1 MWHKHTN
8 LTGLRLRSSL
18 THSIGDIGNDAAAI
32 ARTLCRSVPSTSRA
46 TPTTLPVMATP
57 RHMLVD
63 GQQACDYHL
72 ASRCVRRAWLCG
84 RDKRSGKDY
93 SHRRRWLV
101 DRLLLLAQC
110 FAVEIYAYAI
120 MSNHFHIVLHYDPNA
135 CLAWSDE
142 EVARRWTEAFP
153 PRVRQG
159 EVDAAKEAAC
169 EQLLRDPVRLSRA
182 RRTLGSLSHFMK
194 HLKQPIARRANIE
207 DGCDGHFFEQRFY
220 SGALLSEKAMLAA
233 MAYVDLNPVR
243 ARLAQRIEQCREA
256 SVSARLK
263 ENSTAALAA
272 YLRPI
277 ASGLSRP
284 TVPHV
289 AVSLADYLDLLRV
302 MAAAQATPPTEPTDP
317 VARWIARTSALRKRQ
332 RAYGPIESLRQWTAQ
347 RGFQLRETP
356 LPS

>member
-1 MWHKHTN
+1 
-8 LTGLRLRSSL
+8 
-18 THSIGDIGNDAAAI
+18 
-32 ARTLCRSVPSTSRA
+32 
-46 TPTTLPVMATP
+46 MATP

-101 DRLLLLAQC
+101 DRLLLLAHC

-135 CLAWSDE
+135 CLVWSDE

-159 EVDAAKEAAC
+159 DIDAAKEAAR
-169 EQLLRDPVRLSRA
+169 EQLLHDPDRLSRA

-194 HLKQPIARRANIE
+194 YLKQPIARRANIE

-243 ARLAQRIEQCREA
+243 AKLAQRIEQCRDA
-256 SVSARLK
+256 SVSTRLR
-263 ENSTAALAA
+263 ENSAAALAA

-277 ASGLSRP
+277 VSGLPQRAAP
-284 TVPHV
+284 YL
-289 AVSLADYLDLLRV
+289 AVTLVEYLDLLRAMV
-302 MAAAQATPPTEPTDP
+302 AAQAASTTEPTDH
-317 VARWIARTSALRKRQ
+317 VSRWIARTTALRKRQ
-332 RAYGPIESLRQWTAQ
+332 RAYGPIESLRHWTAE

-356 LPS
+356 LPH